1 MSMQTPATSEP
12 RYEFHRLLRR
22 DERYRWWRPLAML
35 GTAGGFFVVLAVV
48 VMLFVMF
55 TILLNPALWASDSDG
70 WETLEQS
77 DLIDMS
83 DPFNFFF
90 LMMTIIIMIPAIW
103 LAYLLLG
110 SKPVGLLLSV
120 TGKMRWKWLGLASA
134 VSLVVYAVFFALSFA
149 LDAVSS
155 TPQVEIPAESMPTSP
170 LFYALL
176 VLLLTPLQCT
186 AEELVFRGAFM
197 QAIGAWLKHPAFAI
211 LLPMPLFTLGHDYD
225 LYGML
230 DVAVFAIAAGYLS
243 WRTGGLE
250 AAIAMHIINN
260 TTLFLLGSVGLVDL
274 NDSNSNP
281 TSLISSVVL
290 TFLLASIL
298 LALAKKMN
306 LQRTAGPAPRKL
318 SPPLLQPWPLGY
330 PQAVPPTAYW
340 APPAEQHSS
349 PESAPYY
356 QPPQSSAP
364 ETEHRLEP

>member
-1 MSMQTPATSEP
+1 MSTQTPTDSEP

-48 VMLFVMF
+48 VMLFVML
-55 TILLNPALWASDSDG
+55 TILLNPALWATDADG
-70 WETLEQS
+70 WETLDQS
-77 DLIDMS
+77 DMLDMS

-90 LMMTIIIMIPAIW
+90 LMMTIIIMIPAVW
-103 LAYLLLG
+103 VAYLLLG
-110 SKPVGLLLSV
+110 SKPVGLLVSV
-120 TGKMRWKWLGLASA
+120 TGKMRWKWLGLAAA
-134 VSLVVYAVFFALSFA
+134 VSLVVYAVYFALSFA
-149 LDAVSS
+149 LEAFSS
-155 TPQVEIPAESMPTSP
+155 TQQAEIPPESMPASP

-197 QAIGAWLKHPAFAI
+197 QVIGSWLKHPAFAI

-230 DVAVFAIAAGYLS
+230 DVAVFAIVAGYLS

-260 TTLFLLGSVGLVDL
+260 TSLFLLGSVGLVDL
-274 NDSNSNP
+274 NDSSSNLA
-281 TSLISSVVL
+281 SLISSVVL
-290 TFLLASIL
+290 TIVLASIL

-306 LQRTAGPAPRKL
+306 LQRTAGPAPHKP

-330 PQAVPPTAYW
+330 PQAAPQTAYW
-340 APPAEQHSS
+340 APPAEQHPFHETSQ
-349 PESAPYY
+349 YH
-356 QPPQSSAP
+356 QPPHTPLP
-364 ETEHRLEP
+364 ETERRPEH